1 VYACLSPTNFNTHMS
16 NKENGTPKKKL
27 GRPTK
32 DHRVAVNMRLP
43 SKLLEKLRDEAAE
56 NDRSVTSIIVEMT
69 RNRYKPTGD

>member
-1 VYACLSPTNFNTHMS
+1 MYACISPTNFNTHMS

-32 DHRVAVNMRLP
+32 DHRIAVNMRLP

-69 RNRYKPTGD
+69 RNRYHPADD

>member
-1 VYACLSPTNFNTHMS
+1 VYACISPTNFNTHMS

-32 DHRVAVNMRLP
+32 DHRIAVNMRLP

-69 RNRYKPTGD
+69 RNRYHPADD

>member
-1 VYACLSPTNFNTHMS
+1 MYACLSPTNFNTHMS

-32 DHRVAVNMRLP
+32 DHRIAVNMRLP

>member
-1 VYACLSPTNFNTHMS
+1 MS

-32 DHRVAVNMRLP
+32 DHRIAVNMRLP
-43 SKLLEKLRDEAAE
+43 SKLLEKLRVEATE

-69 RNRYKPTGD
+69 RNRYKPTDD